1 MEDPFFIVNLYEMDV
16 HKSLNS
22 YICYAKKLTIVC
34 ICNRLPK
41 GNIKISGN
49 EKVTIMAKSGKKINC
64 PVTASI
70 ELIGGKWKTIILYS
84 LLSGTRRF
92 GEIAVRIPD
101 ISRKVLTEQLKELE
115 SDGLILRE
123 QYKEIPPRVE
133 YSLTELGKSLSPV
146 FRELEIWGTE
156 NLLSKE

>member
-1 MEDPFFIVNLYEMDV
+1 MVNLYKMDV
-16 HKSLNS
+16 SKSLNS

-34 ICNRLPK
+34 ICNRLRK

-49 EKVTIMAKSGKKINC
+49 ETVTIMVKSGKKINC

-123 QYKEIPPRVE
+123 QYKEIHPRVE

-146 FRELEIWGTE
+146 FRELEICGTE

>member
-1 MEDPFFIVNLYEMDV
+1 MV
-16 HKSLNS
+16 
-22 YICYAKKLTIVC
+22 
-34 ICNRLPK
+34 
-41 GNIKISGN
+41 
-49 EKVTIMAKSGKKINC
+49 KSGKKINC

-146 FRELEIWGTE
+146 FRELEIWVTE